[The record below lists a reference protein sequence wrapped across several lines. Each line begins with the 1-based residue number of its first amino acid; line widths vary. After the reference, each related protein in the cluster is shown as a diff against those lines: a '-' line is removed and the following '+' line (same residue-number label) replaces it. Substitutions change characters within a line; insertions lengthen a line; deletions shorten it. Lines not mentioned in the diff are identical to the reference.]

1 MLLIGHGYP
10 TFVTVK
16 NKGNSEHLEF
26 YQKQHSENVLENS
39 TKEERFQRPVW
50 VFHKVCRGSIHFSML
65 GSSKTLR

>member
-10 TFVTVK
+10 TLVTVK

-50 VFHKVCRGSIHFSML
+50 VFHKVCRGAFTLVCL
-65 GSSKTLR
+65 GLPKH